1 MRGTNAAE
9 TAGGAGAVSG
19 TGAAGGAGIATTA
32 GTTPELTTL
41 PKETEVAQNHQKFG
55 TWFRRMGFRHVVG
68 IVAVI
73 YSVFPILYVL
83 SAALNPSTKTTL
95 TGANK
100 MFSEVSLANFT
111 DLSNSTLFW
120 MWFGN
125 TLIIAICSAL
135 GAVVMGAAAA
145 YAFSRF
151 RFKGREIGLMG
162 LMVVQMFPQ
171 LLAFVA
177 IFLLLTQ
184 LGQIIPQL
192 GLDSKLSLIC
202 VYLGGAL
209 GSNTFL
215 MYGTFNSIPK
225 SLDEA
230 AKIDGATHGQVY
242 WRIILP
248 LVVPTLA
255 VVALL
260 AFIGAFN
267 DYVLASTILTSQ
279 DNWTLSIGMNLWV
292 GGNEKQWGWFAAG
305 AVIAALPIL
314 LLFLFLQR
322 YIVSGLTGGAVKG

>member
-1 MRGTNAAE
+1 MADTMSRTPD
-9 TAGGAGAVSG
+9 TIVAGD
-19 TGAAGGAGIATTA
+19 
-32 GTTPELTTL
+32 
-41 PKETEVAQNHQKFG
+41 PKENHQTFG
-55 TWFRRMGFRHVVG
+55 NWFRRLGFRHLVG
-68 IVAVI
+68 IIAVI

-83 SAALNPSTKTTL
+83 SAALNPNTKTTL
-95 TGANK
+95 NGANK
-100 MFSEVSLANFT
+100 MFSDVSLSNFAE
-111 DLSNSTLFW
+111 LSNSTMFW
-120 MWFGN
+120 TWFGN
-125 TLIIAICSAL
+125 TVLIAVCSAV
-135 GAVVMGAAAA
+135 GAVLMGAAAA

-151 RFKGREIGLMG
+151 RFAGRDMGLMG

-184 LGQIIPQL
+184 IGNVFPWL
-192 GLDSKLSLIC
+192 GLDSKISLIA

-209 GSNTFL
+209 GANTFL

-225 SLDEA
+225 ELDEA
-230 AKIDGATHGQVY
+230 AKIDGATHGQIY

-305 AVIAALPIL
+305 AVLAALPIL